1 MFKRK
6 RELIV
11 VVATREPGVV
21 AALEEATAALEPAAA
36 ALTGVKLVRREA
48 VSLDGAY
55 EALQGAHL
63 AIVDSGQLAPGR
75 DTVSA
80 ATLEAALA
88 TGSLITVAG
97 AAFLADAA
105 TYLELALATTG
116 LGAMLPPRAVAFTA
130 LAGGVG
136 KTTLALATA
145 LAFLRAT
152 HLPAAVIELTPG
164 PSALF
169 AQTGASGAD
178 LYRAIT
184 QGEDYPT
191 WRGVTLVPMAWDT
204 VRLLPPEQVL
214 GAWRAVQ
221 NTHIYVAWDAPAW
234 HPLWDLVE
242 AQRTFVLADQR
253 PETQGAALYLS
264 ARLREEERD
273 VALGLNRAG
282 IGGALALPEKAA
294 FVLKQVRD
302 PLTLG
307 PQVLRAV
314 YPGWRGR

>member
-1 MFKRK
+1 
-6 RELIV
+6 V
-11 VVATREPGVV
+11 
-21 AALEEATAALEPAAA
+21 

-55 EALQGAHL
+55 EVLQGAHL
-63 AIVDSGQLAPGR
+63 AIIDPAQLAPGR
-75 DTVSA
+75 EAVTLQVLGLVLETGSFVTVS
-80 ATLEAALA
+80 
-88 TGSLITVAG
+88 G

-105 TYLELALATTG
+105 AYLELALATTG

-130 LAGGVG
+130 LSGGVG
-136 KTTLALATA
+136 KTTLALGTA
-145 LAFLRAT
+145 LAFHRAT

-164 PSALF
+164 PSALL
-169 AQTGASGAD
+169 AQTGATGAD

-184 QGEDYPT
+184 QGESYPV

-214 GAWRAVQ
+214 GAWGAVL

-253 PETQGAALYLS
+253 PETQGAALHLL

-294 FVLKQVRD
+294 FVFKQVRD
-302 PLTLG
+302 PLALG
-307 PQVLRAV
+307 PQVLRVV

>member
-1 MFKRK
+1 MFARK
-6 RELIV
+6 RDLIV
-11 VVATREPGVV
+11 VVATRQSGVV
-21 AALEEATAALEPAAA
+21 AALEKAAA

-63 AIVDSGQLAPGR
+63 AVVDPGQLAPGR
-75 DTVSA
+75 DTVSS
-80 ATLEAALA
+80 ATLEAALD
-88 TGSLITVAG
+88 TGNLITVSG

-116 LGAMLPPRAVAFTA
+116 LGAVGLAAMLPPRAVAFTA
-130 LAGGVG
+130 LSGGVG
-136 KTTLALATA
+136 KTTLALVTA
-145 LAFLRAT
+145 LAFHRAT

-164 PSALF
+164 PPALL
-169 AQTGASGAD
+169 AQTGATGAD

-191 WRGVTLVPMAWDT
+191 WRGVTLVPMAWNT

-214 GAWRAVQ
+214 SAWRAVQ
-221 NTHIYVAWDAPAW
+221 NAHIYVAWDAPAW

-253 PETQGAALYLS
+253 PEAQGAALHLL
-264 ARLREEERD
+264 ARLREEEPD

-282 IGGALALPEKAA
+282 IGGRLALPEKAA
-294 FVLKQVRD
+294 FVLKPVRD
-302 PLTLG
+302 PLALG
-307 PQVLRAV
+307 PQVLSAV

>member
-1 MFKRK
+1 MFRRK
-6 RELIV
+6 RDLIV
-11 VVATREPGVV
+11 VVATHQPGVV
-21 AALEEATAALEPAAA
+21 AALEQASAT
-36 ALTGVKLVRREA
+36 LTDVKLVRREA

-55 EALQGAHL
+55 EALHNSHL
-63 AIVDSGQLAPGR
+63 AIIDPAQLAPGR
-75 DTVSA
+75 ETVTVQALESA
-80 ATLEAALA
+80 LD
-88 TGSLITVAG
+88 TGSLITVSG

-116 LGAMLPPRAVAFTA
+116 LGTMLPPRAVAFTA
-130 LAGGVG
+130 LSGGVG

-145 LAFLRAT
+145 LAFHRAT

-164 PSALF
+164 PSALL
-169 AQTGASGAD
+169 AQTGATGAD
-178 LYRAIT
+178 LYRAVT
-184 QGEDYPT
+184 QGEDYPV
-191 WRGVTLVPMAWDT
+191 WRGITLVPMAWDT

-221 NTHIYVAWDAPAW
+221 NAHIYVAWDAPAW
-234 HPLWDLVE
+234 QPLWNLVE
-242 AQRTFVLADQR
+242 AQRTFVLADGR
-253 PETQGAALYLS
+253 PEAQGAALHLL

-273 VALGLNRAG
+273 AVLGLNRAG
-282 IGGALALPEKAA
+282 IGGTLALPEKAVFA
-294 FVLKQVRD
+294 LKQARD